1 VQLFTIF
8 FSRPVEFG
16 LATAMTV
23 VLLIVIVKAVFSSE
37 GPNAVSRFVTK
48 PSAKYLFAAA
58 FIAWAVVTAIALAVV
73 PHEGANT
80 PYGGI
85 GLISMFVGLFVMMGF
100 VWAVIGE

>member
-1 VQLFTIF
+1 MQLFTIF
-8 FSRPVEFG
+8 FSRPIEFG

-23 VLLIVIVKAVFSSE
+23 LLLVVIVRAVFSAE
-37 GPNAVSRFVTK
+37 GPNALSRFVTK
-48 PSAKYLFAAA
+48 PSAKYLFAFG

-85 GLISMFVGLFVMMGF
+85 GLISMFVGLFIMMGLI
-100 VWAVIGE
+100 WAVVGE